1 MEKKMKN
8 TKKIMIGVIAAFA
21 LASCGGSSTSEPAD
35 SSVVVSSDFN
45 DDDVM
50 FAQMMIPHHE
60 QAIEMSDIALD
71 PTVMA
76 GDAVKKL
83 ATKIKGAQDPEI
95 QTMTQFLTEWNQS
108 LTMDESMD
116 HSDMMSGMLTAE
128 QLAKLSTLRG
138 AEFDREWMLAMIAH
152 HEGAIDMAK
161 AVLADGKNAAVRDL
175 ANAIITAQEA
185 EITEMKTLVK

>member
-1 MEKKMKN
+1 
-8 TKKIMIGVIAAFA
+8 
-21 LASCGGSSTSEPAD
+21 
-35 SSVVVSSDFN
+35 
-45 DDDVM
+45 
-50 FAQMMIPHHE
+50 
-60 QAIEMSDIALD
+60 
-71 PTVMA
+71 MA

-95 QTMTQFLTEWNQS
+95 QTMTQFLTDWNQS
-108 LTMDESMD
+108 LTMDASMD

>member
-1 MEKKMKN
+1 MKN

-21 LASCGGSSTSEPAD
+21 LASCGGSSNSEPAD
-35 SSVVVSSDFN
+35 TTTAVSAEFN

-60 QAIEMSDIALD
+60 QAVEMSDIALD

-83 ATKIKGAQDPEI
+83 ATQIKAAQDPEI
-95 QTMTQFLTEWNQS
+95 QQMTQYLTDWKQS
-108 LTMDESMD
+108 LTPDSSMD
-116 HSDMMSGMLTAE
+116 HGDMMSGTMTADE
-128 QLAKLSTLRG
+128 LAQLSTLRG
-138 AEFDREWMLAMIAH
+138 AEFDRQWMLAMIAH

-161 AVLADGKNAAVRDL
+161 AVLANGTNSAIREL
-175 ANAIITAQEA
+175 ANAIITGQEA
-185 EITEMKTLVK
+185 EISEMKNLIQ

>member
-1 MEKKMKN
+1 MEKQMKN

-21 LASCGGSSTSEPAD
+21 LASCGGPSTSEPAD

-108 LTMDESMD
+108 LTMDDSMD

>member
-1 MEKKMKN
+1 MKN
-8 TKKIMIGVIAAFA
+8 TKRIIIGVVAAFA
-21 LASCGGSSTSEPAD
+21 LASCGGSSNSEPAD
-35 SSVVVSSDFN
+35 TSAVVSADFN
-45 DDDVM
+45 DGDVM

-76 GDAVKKL
+76 GNEVKKL
-83 ATKIKGAQDPEI
+83 ATQIKGAQDPEI
-95 QTMTQFLTEWNQS
+95 QKMTQFLTDWKQS
-108 LTMDESMD
+108 LSMDSSMD

-161 AVLADGKNAAVRDL
+161 AVLTDGKNGAVRDL
-175 ANAIITAQEA
+175 ANAIITAQDA
-185 EITEMKTLVK
+185 EITEMKALVK

>member
-108 LTMDESMD
+108 LTMDDSMD